1 MSSADELAH
10 ALGGII
16 HHRDHPCIIEP
27 RRADHAENADDAAG
41 ALAVRRDDGGG
52 AREREQLV
60 LRADKDMGALGA
72 LGPPDEIDPPAL
84 GLEIIEQTPHPLHTL
99 HYRDLLHQA

>member
-72 LGPPDEIDPPAL
+72 LGPPAESDHPPL
-84 GLEIIEQTPHPLHTL
+84 RLEIIYQKPHPPEILQGL
-99 HYRDLLHQA
+99 EL